1 MTRRLLPYLLAAIVL
16 AGGAAAIFLF
26 LNVRPVSVT
35 IVSLEK
41 DVPVRVFGLGTVEA
55 RIVSKIGFEIG
66 AAIVE

>member
-26 LNVRPVSVT
+26 LNVRPASVT
-35 IVSLEK
+35 VVSLEK

-55 RIVSKIGFEIG
+55 RIV
-66 AAIVE
+66 